1 MGVIESVAEALH
13 AACLRDLPAIE
24 YLTHDQ
30 GQERQ
35 YLNGLSEADRK
46 SYYESKRKVSE
57 SDRALSA
64 FYAERGIHVFGASR
78 RPSSDACQVYAFR
91 QTWPTTSLGYGGISG
106 QAFTKAYTVVV
117 LCEESD
123 CAAVYFGSAKLA
135 YLIPS
140 ALQQEAFQH
149 YLSTLY
155 FPSCWDAKL
164 HGWYPFL
171 EVGEVS

>member
-64 FYAERGIHVFGASR
+64 FYAADSHPRSINSIGDV
-78 RPSSDACQVYAFR
+78 
-91 QTWPTTSLGYGGISG
+91 
-106 QAFTKAYTVVV
+106 
-117 LCEESD
+117 D
-123 CAAVYFGSAKLA
+123 CDCG
-135 YLIPS
+135 
-140 ALQQEAFQH
+140 
-149 YLSTLY
+149 
-155 FPSCWDAKL
+155 
-164 HGWYPFL
+164 FL
-171 EVGEVS
+171 LV